1 MSARQLSG
9 RRSLA
14 RRGDGFTLVEV
25 MVALVVFA
33 IGVLAMATLIPFG
46 TRSATKSGESTRA
59 SEIASSAMERLLD
72 TPYSDPDLAAGGHTD
87 PSNPYP
93 GSYHVTWNVEDNQ
106 PDSLCKRITITVK
119 WPLATSNTSL
129 KLVGITPESNWATP

>member
-1 MSARQLSG
+1 MSARQVSG
-9 RRSLA
+9 RRSLV

-46 TRSATKSGESTRA
+46 TRSATRSGESTRA

-72 TPYSDPDLAAGGHTD
+72 TPYSDSELSAGAHTD
-87 PSNPYP
+87 TANPYQ
-93 GSYHVTWNVEDNQ
+93 GSYYVTWNVEDDQ
-106 PDSLCKRITITVK
+106 PDSLCKRITITVR

-129 KLVGITPESNWATP
+129 RLVGITPESNWATP